1 MSCRHIYLYAR
12 TLTLIS
18 ICILVLAAAMVW
30 TRLEQAGSPCQF
42 DWPGCAE
49 STVPDRNGGSVKPAA
64 TITVNSTSDAANAT
78 DGLCTLREA
87 ITAANT
93 DAQSGAVA
101 GECIAG
107 SGADTIA
114 FNIPG
119 SGVKT
124 ITPATVLP
132 DITDQVLID
141 GYSQPGASQNTLAN
155 GENA

>member
-1 MSCRHIYLYAR
+1 LYAR

-18 ICILVLAAAMVW
+18 ICILVLATALVW
-30 TRLEQAGSPCQF
+30 TRLEQGGSPCQF

-49 STVPDRNGGSVKPAA
+49 STVTERTGGSVKPAA
-64 TITVNSTSDAANAT
+64 TITVNSTSDATNAT

-93 DAQSGAVA
+93 DTQSGAVA
-101 GECIAG
+101 GESIAG
-107 SGADTIA
+107 SGSDTIA

-132 DITDQVLID
+132 D
-141 GYSQPGASQNTLAN
+141 
-155 GENA
+155 